1 MVETDRRPR
10 EGRGGAR
17 KRIVITDC
25 EVTPIDVHGFGS
37 VVRGLATITLN
48 NALVLRSLRIIKDRD
63 DELSV
68 AFPTQMARDKTWQ
81 NIVEPKSDSLRGE
94 ISRRVIAEYH
104 RALEQPEASEASE
117 VELTEQVP
125 DEGIPEPTPVEASL
139 EPPAAEAASGPTA
152 AEAVPEE
159 PTTPPP
165 Y

>member
-1 MVETDRRPR
+1 MMETDRRPR
-10 EGRGGAR
+10 EGRGGGG

-37 VVRGLATITLN
+37 GVRGLATITLN

-81 NIVEPKSDSLRGE
+81 DIVEPKSDSLRGE
-94 ISRRVIAEYH
+94 ISRRVLAEYA
-104 RALEQPEASEASE
+104 RAIARIEAAEVPEEAPAE
-117 VELTEQVP
+117 P
-125 DEGIPEPTPVEASL
+125 APAEGAPEPQPT
-139 EPPAAEAASGPTA
+139 EAASEPVP

-159 PTTPPP
+159 PTSSLL
-165 Y
+165 